1 MYRRWELSE
10 AGTEGLFR
18 RQWRG
23 KRAAA
28 RSRQQALGG
37 ERWFQSWE
45 GLPATKRACDDDGA
59 MDNASFENTLLGIGA
74 REPRGKGRRAALRSP
89 GDRGRTIAGPRVL

>member
-1 MYRRWELSE
+1 MWE

-28 RSRQQALGG
+28 RGSQQALGG
-37 ERWFQSWE
+37 ERWFQSWD
-45 GLPATKRACDDDGA
+45 GPPATKRARGDGGGV
-59 MDNASFENTLLGIGA
+59 DNASFENTLLGIGG
-74 REPRGKGRRAALRSP
+74 RGAP
-89 GDRGRTIAGPRVL
+89 GEQA